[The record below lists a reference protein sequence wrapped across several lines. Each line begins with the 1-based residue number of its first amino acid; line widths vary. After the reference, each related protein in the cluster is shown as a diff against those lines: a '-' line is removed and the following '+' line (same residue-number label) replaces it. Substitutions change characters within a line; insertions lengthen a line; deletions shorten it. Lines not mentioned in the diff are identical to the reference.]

1 MLAILNEGDECSVR
15 KRLSAILKQHFY
27 MQLMLTRTML
37 GYTQSQM
44 ASQLF
49 MDDRSYIDLDHGKS
63 SCSALTLALFLIYC
77 CEDATAFLGGL
88 HKALEE
94 GMNDAA

>member
-1 MLAILNEGDECSVR
+1 MLAILNERDERSMR
-15 KRLSAILKQHFY
+15 KQLTAILKQHFY
-27 MQLMLTRTML
+27 TQLMLTRSML
-37 GYTQSQM
+37 GYTQSEM

-77 CEDATAFLGGL
+77 CEDSSAFLSKL
-88 HKALEE
+88 RKAFEE